1 MALKD
6 KSQLVK
12 MYAMVNIQKY
22 NIVATGTSP
31 REVLSQYRE
40 MMAEEGIVDDSGE
53 EIISRNKKKITVIDI
68 QYITMD
74 GETYIYLR
82 DEEDILYKKKIADD
96 ETLMLIQTGDHIEA
110 EYEEHE
116 NKIYDLISWK

>member
-1 MALKD
+1 
-6 KSQLVK
+6 
-12 MYAMVNIQKY
+12 
-22 NIVATGTSP
+22 
-31 REVLSQYRE
+31 
-40 MMAEEGIVDDSGE
+40 
-53 EIISRNKKKITVIDI
+53 
-68 QYITMD
+68 MD